1 MGISV
6 SATLTIRN
14 KKDFSRVCEIVK
26 PIDED
31 DSVSELGFDKAID
44 YAMNLPIKGRSTWIA
59 RHCKKLCIVFSF
71 DEEKRDLIWGG
82 RATTPVFEIAEG
94 IIAHFP
100 DVEFRVCYYCDGA
113 DLEFGYSEN
122 GVIKLLELSD
132 DVNEMLEWGIDVDPY
147 EGPTEEQY
155 EQLRQFRKKRIQEM
169 IDLGVNISPDTWPL
183 LPEHFD
189 EEWRLTRLKNGEE
202 VGSDVTG
209 DNDDSSDLPW

>member
-1 MGISV
+1 M
-6 SATLTIRN
+6 
-14 KKDFSRVCEIVK
+14 
-26 PIDED
+26 
-31 DSVSELGFDKAID
+31 LG
-44 YAMNLPIKGRSTWIA
+44 
-59 RHCKKLCIVFSF
+59 
-71 DEEKRDLIWGG
+71 
-82 RATTPVFEIAEG
+82 
-94 IIAHFP
+94 
-100 DVEFRVCYYCDGA
+100 
-113 DLEFGYSEN
+113 
-122 GVIKLLELSD
+122 
-132 DVNEMLEWGIDVDPY
+132 WGIDVDPY